1 MIMNSVKENNF
12 EVIGMIAYYLI
23 NHPDFI
29 NKDMINELVSS
40 CNISEEEA
48 FFVLFCS
55 ACGLDDCKEDDKY
68 LINNYFRKSIKRL
81 NISDYT
87 NNPYYKNILVEGT
100 KFNNWEIK
108 YESYK
113 PYEAFIY
120 DDLIINGDIEIPC
133 VGYFK
138 EEFKY
143 LAVLENNNEWMMI
156 TPNEINT
163 MQGII
168 DSVSG
173 NVVTLGLGLGYFAY
187 MASLKDDVKS
197 ITVVERDKNVI
208 ELFSKVILPK
218 FEHKDKIKIV
228 NEDAF
233 EFAKRDNNFDY
244 AFVDLWHD
252 VSDGVNLYLKMKKLE
267 KNNTKY
273 FYWIEKSIISKLKWD
288 A

>member
-1 MIMNSVKENNF
+1 MNSVKENNF

-120 DDLIINGDIEIPC
+120 NDLIINGDIEIPC

-163 MQGII
+163 MQGVI